1 MTYTIGEPV
10 QVLDKGHITLRG
22 VTGNDWTIVEA
33 ARVSIGAGRKGEEQ
47 DTRLINYLMAHR
59 HETPLE
65 MADISLVV
73 KCPIFVARQWMRH
86 RMASYN
92 EISGRYVELKEEVY
106 IPENLRGVSTSNKQ
120 GSGAELH
127 DEALLDAYRYA
138 TTTALETYRMLLD
151 AGVAR
156 EMARA
161 VLPVATYTEFWCK
174 MNLRAAFNFVS
185 LRNAPDAQHEIRIY
199 AEHIEAMIAQFFPV
213 VYEAWKSARSS
224 TTLTAG

>member
-33 ARVSIGAGRKGEEQ
+33 ARVSIGAGRKGENQ
-47 DTRLINYLMAHR
+47 DKRLISYLMRHR

>member
-92 EISGRYVELKEEVY
+92 EISGRYVELAECFYV
-106 IPENLRGVSTSNKQ
+106 PDAFRGSSVSNKQ
-120 GSGAELH
+120 GSGVELH
-127 DEALLDAYRYA
+127 NYALHDLYATAMVAARDTYEALLA
-138 TTTALETYRMLLD
+138 
-151 AGVAR
+151 AGVSR
-156 EMARA
+156 EMARM
-161 VLPVATYTEFWCK
+161 VLPVATYTEFWCR
-174 MNLRAAFNFVS
+174 MNLRSALNFIS